1 MAACAAGGLGC
12 AGDPGPAGSKGDPGA
27 KGDPGDPG
35 TPGPASVSAV
45 TPVSA
50 FLARTIDVTISGNG
64 TSWSDKT
71 TADFGPKIKVNSITA
86 ASATALVANISVE
99 AGATLGPRDVK
110 VSIDGAD
117 LVYKG
122 AFEVKSPLKLGIEG
136 TTAQGSVY
144 YVHARGLDFTT
155 PFDTTSTGDGFFTPL
170 VYSNISV
177 SQAPGVYGDVSSVAD
192 YTADF
197 RFVTDVDTTP
207 GPQDFSIQ
215 SGPAKDFVD
224 FPSPAAYS
232 VAARK
237 PTVIVPGTNAP
248 FQVDTPAQSS
258 LFTYAPADVSTR
270 IVDVTLTATDA
281 DAFPAAYF
289 LPKSGKFND
298 LFAAGSAK
306 TFATTSSDP
315 VYLIAL
321 DGSPSYSGYTGKI
334 SIAETKATSSGEKEP
349 NDSKNLA
356 IGNGPVVPPLRGHR
370 RRAVRRVRRRLVRG
384 HGRRRRRGQV
394 DPRADHRARPAHR
407 HGGRHLRDPGQLAG
421 VHRPRRQA
429 QRRQQLPRRADQHAH
444 LRGGHLLRQGHRLDL
459 PRHRPRE
466 LRPGDPPRVAR
477 CRAAQRVFHRRRE
490 RAEARE
496 EVRGVQTYVERFR
509 PTTRP
514 A

>member
-1 MAACAAGGLGC
+1 MVLRRGISWAFVMAACAAGAMGC

-64 TSWSDKT
+64 TSWNDKT

-122 AFEVKSPLKLGIEG
+122 AFEVRSPLKLSIDG
-136 TTAQGSVY
+136 TPAQGSVY
-144 YVHARGLDFTT
+144 YVRARGLDFTT

-215 SGPAKDFVD
+215 SGPAKDFID

-232 VAARK
+232 VAARA
-237 PTVIVPGTNAP
+237 PTVIVPGTSAP

-334 SIAETKATSSGEKEP
+334 AIAETPATSSGEKEP

-356 IGNGPVVPPLRGHR
+356 MGNGAVAPPFVAIAAGLSDESDVDWFAVTVGAADVGKSIHAQTTGLDPLTDTVVDIFETQGNSLVSIGPDGNPSDDSGYLDELTSTPTSAPGTYFVKVTASTYLDVAHESYDL
-370 RRAVRRVRRRLVRG
+370 VIRL
-384 HGRRRRRGQV
+384 
-394 DPRADHRARPAHR
+394 
-407 HGGRHLRDPGQLAG
+407 
-421 VHRPRRQA
+421 
-429 QRRQQLPRRADQHAH
+429 
-444 LRGGHLLRQGHRLDL
+444 
-459 PRHRPRE
+459 E
-466 LRPGDPPRVAR
+466 
-477 CRAAQRVFHRRRE
+477 
-490 RAEARE
+490 
-496 EVRGVQTYVERFR
+496 
-509 PTTRP
+509 
-514 A
+514 